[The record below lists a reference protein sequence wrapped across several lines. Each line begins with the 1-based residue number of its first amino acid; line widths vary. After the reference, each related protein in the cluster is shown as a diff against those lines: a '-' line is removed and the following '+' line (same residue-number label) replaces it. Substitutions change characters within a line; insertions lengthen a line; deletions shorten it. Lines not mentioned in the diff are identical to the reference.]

1 MDFSDNLHRLMDERG
16 VSTITLGRALNVS
29 DESVSNWRK
38 GKSLPKLDVALR
50 IAKYFDV
57 SLTDLAGL
65 TVTNPRGEQA
75 TFIRIP
81 VLGDVSAGAL
91 EIASL
96 LTGRYLTINE
106 VLLDGYPREECF
118 ALLVNGQSMEPEFPD
133 RSFIIIHQQFQCSDG
148 DYVIV
153 LDETTGENT
162 FKKYVKD
169 ADCIRLKPLNPD
181 YKELVYRK
189 QDINRLR
196 IQGVVIND
204 YYRPATM

>member
-106 VLLDGYPREECF
+106 VLLDGYPVRN
-118 ALLVNGQSMEPEFPD
+118 ALPFWSMVNPWSRNFLTGPSSLFISNSNALTAITS
-133 RSFIIIHQQFQCSDG
+133 SFSTRRPG
-148 DYVIV
+148 
-153 LDETTGENT
+153 
-162 FKKYVKD
+162 
-169 ADCIRLKPLNPD
+169 
-181 YKELVYRK
+181 
-189 QDINRLR
+189 R
-196 IQGVVIND
+196 ILSKN
-204 YYRPATM
+204 M